1 MADSPQPTG
10 PRDVG
15 LAAASTPRITA
26 VVPTY
31 NEAEN
36 IERLV
41 AALIALPLDVR
52 VLIVDD
58 NSPDGTGRLADQLAE
73 AHRVRVRVLHRVGER
88 GLRSAYL
95 AGFRAAMQDGADA
108 IAQMDADFSHDPRA
122 LVDMAAALVN
132 NDLVIGS
139 RYVPGGSVDRRWP
152 LWRKWLSR
160 FGNAYARVILRL
172 PIRDCTTGYRLWSRR
187 ALERLPLERLGAS
200 GYVFLVEMAYMAHC
214 LGCRIAQVPIYFAD
228 RRWGKSKMSL
238 RIQIEAAIRV
248 WQVKWAYRDLVKT
261 ARASGTGRAD

>member
-1 MADSPQPTG
+1 MADGSPQAGHRNPSSG
-10 PRDVG
+10 SG
-15 LAAASTPRITA
+15 ITA
-26 VVPTY
+26 VIPTY

-36 IERLV
+36 IGRLTS
-41 AALIALPLDVR
+41 ALLALPLNLR

-58 NSPDGTGRLADQLAE
+58 ASPDGTGAIADQLAE
-73 AHRVRVRVLHRVGER
+73 THPGRVRVIHRTGER

-95 AGFRAAMQDGADA
+95 AGFREAMRDGADA
-108 IAQMDADFSHDPRA
+108 IAQMDADFSHDP
-122 LVDMAAALVN
+122 AALVPMADALKGA
-132 NDLVIGS
+132 DLVIGS
-139 RYVPGGSVDRRWP
+139 RYVPGGSVDQRWP

-160 FGNAYARVILRL
+160 FGNAYARAILRL

-187 ALERLPLERLGAS
+187 ALERMPLERLGAS

-228 RRWGKSKMSL
+228 RRFGKSKMSL

-248 WQVKWAYRDLVKT
+248 WQVKFAYRDLKRK
-261 ARASGTGRAD
+261 A